1 MQRRQFLRS
10 SATAAV
16 ATAGAVATLAKPATA
31 QSAPD
36 VRWRL
41 TSSFPKQLD
50 TIFGSAQQFSKYV
63 AEATDNKFQIQTFGA
78 GEIVPGLQALDAVTS
93 GSIECAQTP
102 IYFYIGKEP
111 TLGFGTG
118 LPFGLNQRHQQ
129 SWWAFGG
136 GEAIINDAMKKFNA
150 LAIPMGNSGTQMG
163 GWFRKEINTVDDLK
177 GLKFRIG
184 GMGGAV
190 LARLGVVPTQIAA
203 GDIFPSLEKGTID
216 AAEFVGPYDDEK
228 LGLSKIAKNYYYPG
242 WWEGSAMLHLT
253 VNLEQ
258 WNKLP
263 KNYQAIVM
271 QAADASNTWMLAK
284 YDNVNAPALKRLVA
298 AGAVVRPFPLPV
310 IEACYKAAQD
320 HYAGIAAQ
328 NPLFKRALDSVN
340 AYSAEQ
346 LPWWQIAE
354 YSFDAMMLALRSRT

>member
-1 MQRRQFLRS
+1 MQRRQFLAKS
-10 SATAAV
+10 AV
-16 ATAGAVATLAKPATA
+16 ATVATSAAMVPLARPAIA
-31 QSAPD
+31 QSNPE
-36 VRWRL
+36 VKWRL

-50 TIFGSAQQFSKYV
+50 TIFGAAQQFAKFV
-63 AEATDNKFQIQTFGA
+63 AEATDNRFQIQTFGA
-78 GEIVPGLQALDAVTS
+78 GEIVPGLQALDAVSS

-129 SWWAFGG
+129 SWWTFGG
-136 GEAIINDAMKKFNA
+136 GEQIINDVMKKFNA
-150 LAIPMGNSGTQMG
+150 IAIPMGNSGTQMG
-163 GWFRKEINTVDDLK
+163 GWFRKEINSLEDLK

-203 GDIFPSLEKGTID
+203 GDIFPALEKGTID

-228 LGLSKIAKNYYYPG
+228 LGLSRIARNYYYPG

-263 KNYQAIVM
+263 KAYQAIVM
-271 QAADASNTWMLAK
+271 QASDAAQSWMLAK

-298 AGAVVRPFPLPV
+298 AGTVVRPFPQPV
-310 IEACYKAAQD
+310 IEACYKAAQE
-320 HYAGIAAQ
+320 HFAEIAAQ
-328 NPLFKRALDSVN
+328 NPAFKKALDSVN

-354 YSFDAMMLALRSRT
+354 YSFDGMMLKLRGRM